1 METPAILD
9 ELAVNDDDTLLA
21 RPSDVNGLGGEDC
34 GAVCHSQQDSTSP
47 DRIGASTPQHQQLE
61 ERVLELEQKLAT
73 LSLLLSHQRRNGNAI
88 SPPSITPLPS
98 PGRNEDASRYLALDS
113 PDYHRSNDGHRR
125 NLSYRVLHCPDF
137 PRRDDDKESSHLGD
151 NLFLPVRLPGLTE
164 IDSVAQRSE
173 CVSPSREAKDGN
185 RRDAE
190 DVASLDT
197 TSHSIG
203 SAVEHDKVMQSL
215 SGKANLENSGPKS
228 PMEKADN
235 VKSKWLDYLN
245 SFQES
250 NYDTDK
256 QMEEFVKIPSAVEAL
271 LSFGFWIC
279 VDSFLYILT
288 ILPIRFVWSSLLL
301 ARFLTM
307 RFLRFEVP
315 DGPFRFHRR

>member
-1 METPAILD
+1 METPPITD
-9 ELAVNDDDTLLA
+9 ELDVNSDDTTL
-21 RPSDVNGLGGEDC
+21 SHVNSLGGA
-34 GAVCHSQQDSTSP
+34 AVCHSQQDSTAP

-73 LSLLLSHQRRNGNAI
+73 LSLLLSQQRRNGYAI

-113 PDYHRSNDGHRR
+113 PEYHSRSHDGHRR

-137 PRRDDDKESSHLGD
+137 PRREDDKESSD
-151 NLFLPVRLPGLTE
+151 MVDSLFLPVQLPGLTE
-164 IDSVAQRSE
+164 NDSVAQHSE
-173 CVSPSREAKDGN
+173 CVSPTREAKDGN
-185 RRDAE
+185 RRDA
-190 DVASLDT
+190 DDMGSVDT
-197 TSHSIG
+197 TSHSIN
-203 SAVEHDKVMQSL
+203 SAVEHDRVMKSL
-215 SGKANLENSGPKS
+215 SGKASLENSGPLS
-228 PMEKADN
+228 PIEKADN

-250 NYDTDK
+250 HYDTDK

-288 ILPIRFVWSSLLL
+288 ILPIRFIWSSLLL

-307 RFLRFEVP
+307 RLLWLEVP
-315 DGPFRFHRR
+315 DGPYRFHRR